1 MFHKHTKKKVL
12 LTAAVLSAVSIP
24 AYAAQ
29 RAENAPET
37 LVHTDE
43 IVVTASRTE
52 QEVKETPS
60 AVEVITRADI
70 DKMGAETLAQALK
83 LAIGIDIQEN
93 AMVGNRSAIRGM
105 NTNQTLILVDGRRVR
120 TENTSETMNYYELQ
134 RINMDDVERIE
145 IVRGAASS
153 LYGSEALGGV
163 INIIRKHPDK
173 AQAALTLD
181 WTTRQSDQGIRLDSG
196 KVGKWAF
203 STSFKHMDVRECGT
217 DARSSMYG
225 KKYFFNIDGRMD
237 VAQNKWLDVFFDYLK
252 EDLYMKDSLTQGTSY
267 DHDRFS
273 MGVKY
278 SGRDRRGDYELQTY
292 YIRISTR
299 ISARGTAQAAV
310 STALMI

>member
-29 RAENAPET
+29 RGENAPET

-120 TENTSETMNYYELQ
+120 TENTIETMNYYELQ

-145 IVRGAASS
+145 IVRGAVSS
-153 LYGSEALGGV
+153 LYGSEA
-163 INIIRKHPDK
+163 
-173 AQAALTLD
+173 
-181 WTTRQSDQGIRLDSG
+181 S
-196 KVGKWAF
+196 
-203 STSFKHMDVRECGT
+203 STSSASTPIK
-217 DARSSMYG
+217 
-225 KKYFFNIDGRMD
+225 
-237 VAQNKWLDVFFDYLK
+237 
-252 EDLYMKDSLTQGTSY
+252 
-267 DHDRFS
+267 
-273 MGVKY
+273 
-278 SGRDRRGDYELQTY
+278 RRQ
-292 YIRISTR
+292 R
-299 ISARGTAQAAV
+299 
-310 STALMI
+310 